1 MKTQSKQNLF
11 FIAIVLI
18 IAVFLF
24 FIYSKQGNVAT
35 VTFPD
40 REQIQIPLNK
50 NQQYDFVVGEYTIHL
65 LVQDHTISFINSE
78 CPDHLCEGFG
88 KISNVDQMA
97 TCLPA
102 GVAVIIGEG

>member
-1 MKTQSKQNLF
+1 MKPQFKQNLL
-11 FIAIVLI
+11 FISIILI
-18 IAVFLF
+18 LAGFLF
-24 FIYSKQGNVAT
+24 FFYSKKGNVAT

-40 REQIQIPLNK
+40 WEQIQIPLNK
-50 NQQYDFVVGEYTIHL
+50 NKQYDFEVGNYSVHL
-65 LVQDHTISFINSE
+65 LVENQTISFINSE